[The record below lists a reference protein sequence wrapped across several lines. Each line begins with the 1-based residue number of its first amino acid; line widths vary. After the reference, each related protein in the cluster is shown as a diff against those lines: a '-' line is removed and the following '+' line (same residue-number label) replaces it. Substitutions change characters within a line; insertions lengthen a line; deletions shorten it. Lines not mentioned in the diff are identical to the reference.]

1 MIPKNGLKI
10 LSIVVTTY
18 MLLALIWWTIL
29 LFQSNQTVFEYK
41 KELLQKEMNAL
52 YKIDNFEISEDPI
65 FTRIESERT
74 RKAKMILGEG
84 IVFGLSLLIGIYLIQ
99 RSHYRELK
107 ATEQQSNFLLA
118 ITHELKSPLTSI
130 KMGIQTLLKH
140 DLDKETRDELLQ
152 DSIKESNRLEELIN
166 NLLLTSRINGGYNYQ
181 FDTHDLSEHLGNY
194 IEYKQKTKLQIAF
207 HSNEVSELIYDYNAF
222 EIIFSNLIDN
232 AEKYGATNLK
242 IIIKDEGNKV
252 VINFVDNGFG
262 IPIKEKN
269 NIFKKFYRLGS
280 EETRK
285 TKGTGLGL
293 YIVREIVA
301 GHNGQINVKNNKE
314 KGCNFEI
321 TIPKKN

>member
-1 MIPKNGLKI
+1 M
-10 LSIVVTTY
+10 S
-18 MLLALIWWTIL
+18 
-29 LFQSNQTVFEYK
+29 
-41 KELLQKEMNAL
+41 QKERG
-52 YKIDNFEISEDPI
+52 K
-65 FTRIESERT
+65 R
-74 RKAKMILGEG
+74 KMILGEG

-118 ITHELKSPLTSI
+118 ITHELKSPLTSV

-140 DLDKETRDELLQ
+140 DLDKKTRDELLH
-152 DSIKESNRLEELIN
+152 DSIQESNRLEELIN

-181 FDTHDLSEHLGNY
+181 FDNHDLSEHLGSF
-194 IEYKQKTKLQIAF
+194 IEHKQKSNLEIEF
-207 HSNEVSELIYDYNAF
+207 HSNQDSELIYDYNAF

-232 AEKYGATNLK
+232 AEKYGADKLN
-242 IIIKDEGNKV
+242 ISVKDEEDKV
-252 VINFVDNGFG
+252 TISFVDNGFG
-262 IPIKEKN
+262 IPPKEKN

-301 GHNGQINVKNNKE
+301 GHSGQINVKNNKE

-321 TIPKKN
+321 TIPKKS